1 MDWTES
7 MQRAIDYVERH
18 LDGELDYEEI
28 AAQSYFSRYHFHRV
42 FGALCGCTIGEYI
55 RKRRLTLAAQEL
67 AQKKA
72 KVLDVAIRYGY
83 DSPDSFSKAFL
94 RFHGVLPSQA
104 KRGAPLRS
112 FPIFTLQNLSNAG
125 GRYEMNYKIEE
136 RSGKILV
143 GYKKR
148 FTGVP
153 YGEEREK
160 QEREFFSTTR
170 GKQWLLRG
178 ASDNPELDYCLI
190 TNVDEEGY
198 DFYIASEVD
207 EWGREALFD
216 PKIMGIDG
224 VENWGFEIIELKPQ
238 KYAVFETEK
247 QRKPV
252 SEYMDIRR
260 RIVGEWLPA
269 SGYTLKDAP
278 EVVVLHWKYYT
289 DRDKKYIEICLP
301 IE

>member
-1 MDWTES
+1 MDWMEN
-7 MQRAIDYVERH
+7 MQRAIDYIETH
-18 LDGELDYEEI
+18 LDAEVDYEEI
-28 AAQSYFSRYHFHRV
+28 AAQAYCSRYHFHRV
-42 FGALCGCTIGEYI
+42 FGAICGCTVGEYV

-72 KVLDVAIRYGY
+72 KVLDVALKYGY
-83 DSPDSFSKAFL
+83 DSPDSFSKAFF
-94 RFHGVLPSQA
+94 RFHGILPSQA
-104 KRGAPLRS
+104 KRSASLRS
-112 FPIFTLQNLSNAG
+112 FPMITLQNLLNDI
-125 GRYEMNYKIEE
+125 GRCEMNYKIEE
-136 RSGKILV
+136 KEGKILV

-148 FTGVP
+148 FFGVP

-160 QEREFFSTTR
+160 QEEEFFCTTR

-207 EWGREALFD
+207 EWGRQALFD
-216 PKIMGIDG
+216 PTIMGIDG
-224 VENWGFEIIELKPQ
+224 VENMGFEIIELKPQ
-238 KYAVFETEK
+238 KYAVFQTEK
-247 QRKPV
+247 QRRPV
-252 SEYMDIRR
+252 REYMDLRR
-260 RIVGEWLPA
+260 QIVGEWLPA
-269 SGYTLKDAP
+269 AGYVLKDAP

-289 DRDKKYIEICLP
+289 DRDQKYIEICLP